1 VEERNEQTQP
11 LHLSTFAI
19 TCAYTWVCLAK
30 AEGVMDTKFLL
41 VITVDAR
48 SRLEAPIPGT
58 YFGNCISGRAVV
70 AERNEL
76 LGEEGVAVAINA
88 ISETVKSLDDGV
100 LRGAENNLPMI
111 FALKTDR
118 LVGIAGS
125 PRFELYNTDFGWG
138 RPRKVEMI
146 SIAKT
151 GAICLTDSRDGAGG
165 IEVGLFLKKHEMEVF
180 ASLFSSG
187 LEAL

>member
-1 VEERNEQTQP
+1 LWLGNFYGIAGDLNP
-11 LHLSTFAI
+11 AI
-19 TCAYTWVCLAK
+19 Y
-30 AEGVMDTKFLL
+30 
-41 VITVDAR
+41 
-48 SRLEAPIPGT
+48 
-58 YFGNCISGRAVV
+58 
-70 AERNEL
+70 
-76 LGEEGVAVAINA
+76 A
-88 ISETVKSLDDGV
+88 ISEAIKSLDDGV
-100 LRGAENNLPMI
+100 LRGAENHLPKA

-151 GAICLTDSRDGAGG
+151 GAICLSDSRDGAGG
-165 IEVGLFLKKHEMEVF
+165 IQVGLFLKKHEMEVF
-180 ASLFSSG
+180 ASMFSSG